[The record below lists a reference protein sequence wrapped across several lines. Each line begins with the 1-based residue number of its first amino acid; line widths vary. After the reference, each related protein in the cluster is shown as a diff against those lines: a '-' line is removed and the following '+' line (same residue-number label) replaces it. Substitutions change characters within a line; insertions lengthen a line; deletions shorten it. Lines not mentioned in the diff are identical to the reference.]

1 MQMNLNIF
9 YFAIY
14 YLSKKE
20 LQFYINTDIT
30 DTSFDIFK
38 NNNTESIQTFLFTQQ
53 FSLLKF
59 THKYNIDICSL
70 IFKYYMNKKGK
81 VLLLPKIS

>member
-30 DTSFDIFK
+30 AREAAGHYGMSEVVFRRTLREYGIHK
-38 NNNTESIQTFLFTQQ
+38 NAEQKRITH
-53 FSLLKF
+53 LK
-59 THKYNIDICSL
+59 HVQERKC
-70 IFKYYMNKKGK
+70 KKPTK
-81 VLLLPKIS
+81 E